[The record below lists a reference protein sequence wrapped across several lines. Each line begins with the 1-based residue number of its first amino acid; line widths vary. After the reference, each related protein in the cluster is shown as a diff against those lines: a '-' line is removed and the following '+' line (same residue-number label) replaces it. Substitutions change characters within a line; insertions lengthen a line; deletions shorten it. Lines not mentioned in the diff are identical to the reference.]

1 MFENIQRTPDVVMIE
16 EKQTSSAVGNEG
28 VFALNDVSVETVP
41 GTEELS
47 VYVKAQSTPVKK
59 VRLRWHFQS
68 RLKGQVLGDAWYE
81 PWGLRVACATGPIWE
96 KVWKE
101 VSRDL

>member
-16 EKQTSSAVGNEG
+16 EKQALSVDGNEG

-47 VYVKAQSTPVKK
+47 VYVMAQSTPVKK

-68 RLKGQVLGDAWYE
+68 RF
-81 PWGLRVACATGPIWE
+81 P
-96 KVWKE
+96 
-101 VSRDL
+101 